1 MRGSALPAPLFRLL
15 SLWPA
20 WGSHRSFTLRQH
32 LYALVLAST
41 LPLIAL
47 AIYLSLDRLA
57 GERQANRTSLM
68 VNARVLAAG
77 VDSELDT
84 YLAVINTLSK
94 SPSLLAGNFE
104 AFWQEAKEAAEFTPG
119 AWVIVAD
126 PGGRQL
132 LNTLRPFGEPL
143 PARTVM
149 PWMERA
155 FASKRPF
162 VSDVYRGA
170 LAQRAVASVEVPVF
184 RDGAPL
190 YSLAISFEPKRF
202 LELLQR
208 QRYPPE
214 WLLGILD
221 RQGNFVAR
229 IPDNDARVGTPASEG
244 WLAEIAH
251 SPEGWG
257 EHLSLE
263 RERVH
268 SAHSSTRHGWVVGL
282 SVPEAILYAPARRS
296 AFLLAILSTAILALS
311 LVLAWLVASR
321 IAQPTASFSTA
332 AAEMTK
338 GQVPSIE
345 KTGVTE
351 FDGVVTQFEAAA
363 GEIRNHTAK
372 QQTLLH
378 ELSHRVKNQL
388 AVIQSLVMR
397 TLQDHRTV
405 GEARAVLLDRLQ
417 ALGRVHDHL
426 MRSDWRGASLKEI
439 VEAELAPFSARVHVQ
454 GPDLMVAGHMV
465 QTLSLVLH
473 ELATN
478 ASKHGSLSNDVGSIS
493 IRWHVIGLGDDAR
506 LAFRWEER
514 DGPRPKPPT
523 RKGFGSTLLET
534 ALPAEHDAK
543 PRLLFG
549 PTGFVYEF
557 QTRLSDV
564 TNPDR
569 A

>member
-1 MRGSALPAPLFRLL
+1 MRGSALLAPLFRLL
-15 SLWPA
+15 SPWPG

-57 GERQANRTSLM
+57 GERQANRTGLM

-77 VDSELDT
+77 IDSELDT

-104 AFWQEAKEAAEFTPG
+104 AFWQEAKDAAEFTPG

-126 PGGRQL
+126 PAGRQL
-132 LNTLRPFGEPL
+132 MNTLRPFGEPL

-155 FASKRPF
+155 FTSKRPL

-229 IPDNDARVGTPASEG
+229 IPDNDSRVGTPASEG

-251 SPEGWG
+251 APEGWG
-257 EHLSLE
+257 EHVSLE

-282 SVPEAILYAPARRS
+282 SVPEALLYAPARRS
-296 AFLLAILSTAILALS
+296 AYLLAILSTAILALS
-311 LVLAWLVASR
+311 LVLAWFVASR
-321 IAQPTASFSTA
+321 IAQPTATFSTA

-338 GQVPSIE
+338 GHVPPIE

-351 FDGVVTQFEAAA
+351 FDGVVEQFEAAA
-363 GEIRNHTAK
+363 EEIRNHTAK
-372 QQTLLH
+372 QQMLLH

-388 AVIQSLVMR
+388 AVIQSLVLR
-397 TLQDHRTV
+397 TLQDDRTV
-405 GEARAVLLDRLQ
+405 VEARTLLLERLQ

-426 MRSDWRGASLKEI
+426 MRSDWRGASIKEI

-454 GPDLMVAGHMV
+454 GPDIMLAGHMV
-465 QTLSLVLH
+465 QTLSLVVH

-478 ASKHGSLSNDVGSIS
+478 ALKYGSLSNDKGSVSIS
-493 IRWHVIGLGDDAR
+493 WNVAEAESDAR
-506 LAFRWEER
+506 FEFRWEEHG
-514 DGPRPKPPT
+514 GPPPT
-523 RKGFGSTLLET
+523 CPTHKGFGSTLLET
-534 ALPAEHDAK
+534 AVPAEHDAR
-543 PRLLFG
+543 PRLSFEPSG
-549 PTGFVYEF
+549 VVYEF

-564 TNPDR
+564 TNPDH

>member
-15 SLWPA
+15 SLWPG

-77 VDSELDT
+77 VD
-84 YLAVINTLSK
+84 
-94 SPSLLAGNFE
+94 
-104 AFWQEAKEAAEFTPG
+104 
-119 AWVIVAD
+119 
-126 PGGRQL
+126 R
-132 LNTLRPFGEPL
+132 
-143 PARTVM
+143 
-149 PWMERA
+149 
-155 FASKRPF
+155 
-162 VSDVYRGA
+162 
-170 LAQRAVASVEVPVF
+170 
-184 RDGAPL
+184 
-190 YSLAISFEPKRF
+190 
-202 LELLQR
+202 
-208 QRYPPE
+208 
-214 WLLGILD
+214 
-221 RQGNFVAR
+221 
-229 IPDNDARVGTPASEG
+229 
-244 WLAEIAH
+244 
-251 SPEGWG
+251 
-257 EHLSLE
+257 
-263 RERVH
+263 
-268 SAHSSTRHGWVVGL
+268 
-282 SVPEAILYAPARRS
+282 
-296 AFLLAILSTAILALS
+296 
-311 LVLAWLVASR
+311 
-321 IAQPTASFSTA
+321 
-332 AAEMTK
+332 
-338 GQVPSIE
+338 
-345 KTGVTE
+345 
-351 FDGVVTQFEAAA
+351 
-363 GEIRNHTAK
+363 
-372 QQTLLH
+372 
-378 ELSHRVKNQL
+378 QL

-454 GPDLMVAGHMV
+454 GPDLMVAGDLV

-493 IRWHVIGLGDDAR
+493 IRWHVIGLRDDAR

-514 DGPRPKPPT
+514 DGPRPKPPI